1 MFIKKSISEEGTLGR
16 GHSEIQVNHV
26 FFYLSVMITARE
38 KPSAIISSG
47 MVQRLGRSE
56 GGEDKL
62 MFG

>member
-1 MFIKKSISEEGTLGR
+1 M
-16 GHSEIQVNHV
+16 
-26 FFYLSVMITARE
+26 FFYLSVMITASE